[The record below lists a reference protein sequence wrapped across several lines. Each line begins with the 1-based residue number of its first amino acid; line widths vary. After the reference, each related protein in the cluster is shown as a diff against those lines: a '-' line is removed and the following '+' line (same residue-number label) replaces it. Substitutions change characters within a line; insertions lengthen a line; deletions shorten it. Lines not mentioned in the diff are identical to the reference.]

1 MTSIVH
7 SNERMIGKILNENL
21 TNLINEIIL
30 QSPNENDN
38 LIVSVINLLESLI
51 MQNLPEHC
59 VIK

>member
-7 SNERMIGKILNENL
+7 SNERMIGKILNENF

-38 LIVSVINLLESLI
+38 LIDSVINLLESLI

>member
-1 MTSIVH
+1 
-7 SNERMIGKILNENL
+7 MIGKILNENL

-38 LIVSVINLLESLI
+38 LIDSVINLLESLI

>member
-1 MTSIVH
+1 MASIVH

-38 LIVSVINLLESLI
+38 LIDSVINLLESLI

>member
-30 QSPNENDN
+30 QSPNEDDN
-38 LIVSVINLLESLI
+38 LIDSVINLLESLI